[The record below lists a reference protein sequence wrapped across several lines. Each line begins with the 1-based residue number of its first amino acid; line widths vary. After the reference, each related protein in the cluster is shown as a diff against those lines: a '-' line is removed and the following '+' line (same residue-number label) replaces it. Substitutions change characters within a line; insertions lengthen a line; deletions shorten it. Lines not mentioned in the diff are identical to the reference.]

1 MQKNF
6 FNISKKLVILI
17 VIIFMLAGLAIRLYD
32 LTDAPFD
39 FNPTRQFR
47 GALNARYLYYQ
58 MLPDATEIELDK
70 VEFFRNQQE
79 ELEPLI
85 IEGMMAVTYKIIGA
99 EKIWIARIYSSI
111 FWLVGGWF
119 LFQLAR
125 KNASDAAALLAL
137 GFYLFLPFSVQ
148 ASRSFQP
155 DPLMT
160 MWIIL
165 TAYAAFMWAEEK
177 NWLWAIRLG
186 LVGGMAILTKGNAA
200 FYIGM
205 MMLSLVIHEFGLKK
219 SFKDKKTWAIG
230 AIMIAPIFIHYV
242 FVLGDRFGSYVDRA
256 TVRNF
261 NEIFSPRFYILW
273 MDRVEDFLNIALIFI
288 AIIGVFLAKDRLKA
302 LLLGLW
308 LGYGIL
314 GLVFHYHIT
323 THDYYHILLPFMVG
337 LSLLPVADAIFEK
350 MKQEN
355 TFWQISLITILVLA
369 MSFGIFRARSTLL
382 GQDFQVEV
390 DLWEQLGAE
399 IPDDGRT
406 SSIVPH
412 FAYQLMYYGWQK
424 TDVLLPQGFAS
435 FDPQS
440 FSYLL
445 VLNTRVFDEDS
456 AFKQSIIDNYPVLVD
471 GGYYFIY
478 DLREQTTKQ

>member
-6 FNISKKLVILI
+6 FKFYNKTTI
-17 VIIFMLAGLAIRLYD
+17 VLALTFLLAGLGIRLYD

-58 MLPDATEIELDK
+58 MLSDATEIELDK
-70 VEFFRNQQE
+70 VDFFRSQQE
-79 ELEPLI
+79 DLEPLI
-85 IEGMMAVTYKIIGA
+85 IEGLMAVTYKIVGA

-111 FWLVGGWF
+111 FWIIGGWF

-125 KNASDAAALLAL
+125 KSGSDGGALFAL

-165 TAYAAFMWAEEK
+165 TAYAAYTWAEEK
-177 NWLWAIRLG
+177 TWTRAIFLG
-186 LVGGMAILTKGNAA
+186 VAGGMAILTKGNAA

-205 MMLSLVIHEFGLKK
+205 MMLTLVIHEFGLKK

-230 AIMIAPIFIHYV
+230 ALMIAPILIHYV
-242 FVLGDRFGSYVDRA
+242 FVLGDKFGDYVDRA

-261 NEIFSPRFYILW
+261 GEIFNPRFYILW

-288 AIIGVFLAKDRLKA
+288 AIIGVFIAKDRLKA
-302 LLLGLW
+302 LLIGLW
-308 LGYGIL
+308 IGYGIM

-323 THDYYHILLPFMVG
+323 THDYYHILLPFLVG
-337 LSLLPVADAIFEK
+337 LSLVPVADAIFEK
-350 MKQEN
+350 ISKEN
-355 TFWQISLITILVLA
+355 TFWQISLMIILVLA
-369 MSFGIFRARSTLL
+369 MAFGIFRARSTLKAE
-382 GQDFQVEV
+382 DFQAEV
-390 DLWEQLGAE
+390 ALWEQLGAE
-399 IPDDGRT
+399 LPDDGRT

-412 FAYQLMYYGWQK
+412 FGYQLMYYGWQK
-424 TDVLLPQGFAS
+424 TDILLPQGFYS
-435 FDPQS
+435 FNPDS

-445 VLNTRVFDEDS
+445 VLNTRVFDEDP
-456 AFKQSIIDNYPVLVD
+456 AFKQSIVDNYPVLVD
-471 GGYYFIY
+471 GGYYYIF
-478 DLREQTTKQ
+478 DLREQIH